1 MMPAGPT
8 GIVTRPTD
16 DAGRRRCG
24 GSGFTLVEMIV
35 VIAIIVVL
43 VALALPAVS
52 TMWEERKFSAAQTTI
67 QGMLMTARSRAVRAS
82 GVESG
87 MLFYVDQSGTQ
98 IIVPIEQ
105 GLEHSGDI
113 AWENVFQVTTGRSYI
128 LPHPIRVVPRYVV
141 EEHRA
146 DPEIFSEQEL
156 ANEDFF
162 EPPAK
167 TDRAQRHRNFFTM
180 VFSAE
185 GQLLVHRDVLIK
197 DDDADEDNLG
207 DITGLTVG
215 YDHDNHQATVE
226 KYYAQ
231 DDTVKDM
238 RDEQVI
244 PFLVTDGDRGS
255 DSDVAINFPS
265 VDGLLVYDD
274 SLFKSLGDITQKR
287 AYLLAG
293 AQPFYINR
301 YTGAVIRG
309 PSGENVEP

>member
-1 MMPAGPT
+1 MMPAGPA

-16 DAGRRRCG
+16 HAGRRRRG
-24 GSGFTLVEMIV
+24 GSGFTLIEMIV
-35 VIAIIVVL
+35 VIAIIAVL

-52 TMWEERKFSAAQTTI
+52 TMWEERKFAAAQTTI
-67 QGMLMTARSRAVRAS
+67 QGMLMTVRSRAVRAS

-87 MLFYVDQSGTQ
+87 ALFYVDQSGTQ

-105 GLEHSGDI
+105 DLEHSGDI
-113 AWENVFQVTTGRSYI
+113 AWENVFQVTTGRFYT
-128 LPHPIRVVPRYVV
+128 LANPIRAVPRYVV
-141 EEHRA
+141 EERRA

-156 ANEDFF
+156 ANENFF
-162 EPPAK
+162 EPPAN
-167 TDRAQRHRNFFTM
+167 TDSAQRHRNFFTM
-180 VFSAE
+180 VFSGE

-238 RDEQVI
+238 RDEQAI
-244 PFLVTDGDRGS
+244 PFLVTDGDR
-255 DSDVAINFPS
+255 DIAINFPS

-274 SLFKSLGDITQKR
+274 SLFKTLGDSTQKR
-287 AYLLAG
+287 AYLLAV
-293 AQPFYINR
+293 AQPYYINR
-301 YTGAVIRG
+301 YTGAIIRG